1 MHYSDFQD
9 WNQNVKVVR
18 IYCHIVEVVEV
29 CWNWNVEAV
38 EICCNLEDC
47 ESWNR
52 NVEAVEICCNLED
65 CESSRALLKQ
75 KVKLKL

>member
-47 ESWNR
+47 ES
-52 NVEAVEICCNLED
+52 
-65 CESSRALLKQ
+65 SRALLKQ

>member
-9 WNQNVKVVR
+9 WNQNVKVVG
-18 IYCHIVEVVEV
+18 ICCNDIVEVVEV
-29 CWNWNVEAV
+29 CWNQ
-38 EICCNLEDC
+38 
-47 ESWNR
+47 

-65 CESSRALLKQ
+65 CESSRDLLKSESKTKTVTVVGICWNQ